1 MKIHYL
7 EQQAHKYAFT
17 KLGTFYW
24 ELFLV
29 EENIYNAKHKYPY
42 ERGWK

>member
-1 MKIHYL
+1 MKIEYL
-7 EQQAHKYAFT
+7 ELQAHKHAFT

-29 EENIYNAKHKYPY
+29 EENTYNAKNKHRYKRRY
-42 ERGWK
+42 

>member
-1 MKIHYL
+1 MRIKYL
-7 EQQAHKYAFT
+7 EEKAHKYAFT

-29 EENIYNAKHKYPY
+29 EENTYNAKNKHRYKRKY
-42 ERGWK
+42 

>member
-1 MKIHYL
+1 MKINYL
-7 EQQAHKYAFT
+7 EEKAHENAFT

-29 EENIYNAKHKYPY
+29 EEVTYNAKYKSKYRRKY
-42 ERGWK
+42 

>member
-1 MKIHYL
+1 MKVEYL
-7 EQQAHKYAFT
+7 EQQAHDNAFT

-29 EENIYNAKHKYPY
+29 EEHTYNAKHKIKYQRRY
-42 ERGWK
+42 